1 MRMWQ
6 HAGEFEVGLATL
18 ALQGIRRFWGFM
30 LDHGS
35 STGWESCDLKPDGG
49 WRKPIISRCHGWGGT
64 ASYLLP
70 RYVLGVQPTAPGF
83 SRVSIRPQ
91 LGDLAW
97 AKGVVPTPRGEIRI
111 EMDAKAGGK
120 VVAPAGVAVEASEGI
135 EIVQA

>member
-1 MRMWQ
+1 
-6 HAGEFEVGLATL
+6 
-18 ALQGIRRFWGFM
+18 M

-97 AKGVVPTPRGEIRI
+97 AKGVVPTPHGEIRI

-120 VVAPAGVAVEASEGI
+120 VVVPAGIAVEASAGI
-135 EIVQA
+135 EIVQG